1 MVSLASQAE
10 LPRHRAAQRPPGSA
24 LLNRIAAPILA
35 IEISP
40 GGRATRRG
48 AREARKGQE
57 EVRGGRVFA
66 VQYAQ
71 QLSFADSYG
80 AYAGAMDRLLAAQ
93 VVPYLAQGRPNLVV
107 LNEDIGL
114 LTAFMGRRAAVAR
127 GCGSAPGAALR
138 AFGLLGDA
146 YAPQVAYY
154 QRRYPEVSAT
164 RALFLALSDVMNRAF
179 LSTFGPLAARYGVY
193 LIAGACMAPATT
205 DATAEEEVLLGDPER
220 PPGAPVY
227 VARGPAV
234 YNAAYLWDP
243 TGAVVGQSRKVNLTA
258 EEGPGGL
265 DLTPATLGPTDVPI
279 LDTPLGRLGVAIS
292 LDAFVPSYVR
302 YLHDHGAEILVQ
314 PEANSGLW
322 AAYSDM
328 TEDPP
333 GWQPQTWMASC
344 WQAVQT
350 YPGFRYGINP
360 FMVGNLFDIPFDGQ
374 SAIVVKC
381 PPGRHEGYY
390 AGNGAP
396 VDGEPWS
403 GPRSGFLRLAPWVLP
418 SHFNRAALQ
427 EWAIALAPGS
437 GAPEENAYMET
448 CLWADIDL
456 DAADPTPE

>member
-1 MVSLASQAE
+1 M
-10 LPRHRAAQRPPGSA
+10 
-24 LLNRIAAPILA
+24 
-35 IEISP
+35 
-40 GGRATRRG
+40 
-48 AREARKGQE
+48 
-57 EVRGGRVFA
+57 
-66 VQYAQ
+66 QYAQ
-71 QLSFADSYG
+71 QLSFAESYE
-80 AYAGAMDRLLAAQ
+80 AYAQAMDRLLATHVA
-93 VVPYLAQGRPNLVV
+93 PYLAAGRPNLVV

-114 LTAFMGRRAAVAR
+114 LTAFMGLRATAAR
-127 GCGSAPGAALR
+127 GCGSAPGAAVR
-138 AFGLLGDA
+138 AFGLLADA

-193 LIAGACMAPATT
+193 LIAGACMAPATAA
-205 DATAEEEVLLGDPER
+205 ATAEEERLLGDPQR
-220 PPGAPVY
+220 PTDAPVY

-243 TGAVVGQSRKVNLTA
+243 MGAVVGCSRKVNLTA
-258 EEGPGGL
+258 EEGPDGL
-265 DLTPATLGPTDVPI
+265 DLTPATLGPLDVPI

-292 LDAFVPSYVR
+292 LDAFVPAYVG

-322 AAYSDM
+322 AAYSDV

-374 SAIVVKC
+374 SAIVVKS
-381 PPGRHEGYY
+381 PPGHHEAYY
-390 AGNGAP
+390 AGNGTP

-403 GPRSGFLRLAPWVLP
+403 GPRPGFLRLAPWVLP
-418 SHFNRAALQ
+418 SPSPRSTLQ
-427 EWAIALAPGS
+427 QQAVALAPGS
-437 GAPEENAYMET
+437 GAAEENAYIET

-456 DAADPTPE
+456 DATDSHA